1 MLKIAGLEACDP
13 WGEEACDPCRESVL
27 LTGTKALV
35 GVRSLLDEED
45 DSIAM
50 LVALA
55 GIAGAELLDVKLRS
69 DKGSIFPF
77 YS

>member
-1 MLKIAGLEACDP
+1 MGRGGLGSLSGKCSSN
-13 WGEEACDPCRESVL
+13 RN
-27 LTGTKALV
+27 KALV